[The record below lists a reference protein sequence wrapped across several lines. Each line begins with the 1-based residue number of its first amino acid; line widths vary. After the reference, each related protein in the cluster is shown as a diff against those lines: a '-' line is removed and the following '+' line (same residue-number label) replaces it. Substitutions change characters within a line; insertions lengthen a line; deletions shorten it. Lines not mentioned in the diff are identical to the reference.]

1 MKNLSKTQL
10 SVLGQLSTKAYRH
23 LVAVGYPSN
32 GYDEW
37 RHEFTA
43 DCCGGIDSWRKLSQK
58 HYVPLCNALRA
69 IIGLKPMAD
78 NTPQTDADGLIWT
91 IRDRA
96 RHWELSTAYIAAI
109 VRDRFGVDARA
120 DMSLDTMLSG
130 LDCWQLSQLLYTV
143 QARGRR
149 NTAKTAERFEVD
161 APAEVHTSR
170 STVPPS
176 RLKDWRGDVDASPR
190 PQCGRRS
197 ASPLQTAP

>member
-43 DCCGGIDSWRKLSQK
+43 DHCGGIDSWRKLSQK

-78 NTPQTDADGLIWT
+78 NTPQTDAAALIWT

-109 VRDRFGVDARA
+109 ARDKFGTDN
-120 DMSLDTMLSG
+120 LQTLSYR
-130 LDCWQLSQLLYTV
+130 QLRHLLYTL
-143 QARGRR
+143 QRAGRR
-149 NTAKTAERFEVD
+149 RTAKTAEQFGIN

-176 RLKDWRGDVDASPR
+176 RLKDWRGDIDASPR
-190 PQCGRRS
+190 PTRRKRS
-197 ASPLQTAP
+197 ATPLQTAP

>member
-32 GYDEW
+32 GYDDW

-43 DCCGGIDSWRKLSQK
+43 DHCGGIDSWRKLTQQ

-78 NTPQTDADGLIWT
+78 NTPKTDAAALIWT

-96 RHWELSTAYIAAI
+96 RHWELSTAYITAI
-109 VRDRFGVDARA
+109 ARDKFGTDN
-120 DMSLDTMLSG
+120 LQTLT
-130 LDCWQLSQLLYTV
+130 CHQLRQLLITI

-149 NTAKTAERFEVD
+149 RTAKIAECFEVD

-176 RLKDWRGDVDASPR
+176 RLKDWRGDIDASPR
-190 PQCGRRS
+190 PTRRKRP
-197 ASPLQTAP
+197 AAPQQTAP

>member
-10 SVLGQLSTKAYRH
+10 SVLGQLSTKAHRH

-43 DCCGGIDSWRKLSQK
+43 DHCGGIDSWRKLTQQ

-78 NTPQTDADGLIWT
+78 NTPKTDAAALIWT

-96 RHWELSTAYIAAI
+96 RHWELSTAYITAI
-109 VRDRFGVDARA
+109 ARDKFGTDN
-120 DMSLDTMLSG
+120 LQTLT
-130 LDCWQLSQLLYTV
+130 CHQLRQLLITI

-149 NTAKTAERFEVD
+149 RTAKIAERFEVD

-176 RLKDWRGDVDASPR
+176 RLKDWRGDIDASPR
-190 PQCGRRS
+190 PTSRKRS
-197 ASPLQTAP
+197 AAPQQTAP

>member
-43 DCCGGIDSWRKLSQK
+43 DHCGGIDSWRKLSQQ

-78 NTPQTDADGLIWT
+78 NTPKTDAAALIWT

-96 RHWELSTAYIAAI
+96 RFWELSTAYIAAI
-109 VRDRFGVDARA
+109 ARDKFGTDN
-120 DMSLDTMLSG
+120 LQNLT
-130 LDCWQLSQLLYTV
+130 CKQLLHLLYTL

-149 NTAKTAERFEVD
+149 HTAKTAERFEVD
-161 APAEVHTSR
+161 APAEIHTSR

-176 RLKDWRGDVDASPR
+176 RLKDWRGDIDASPR
-190 PQCGRRS
+190 PTRRKRS
-197 ASPLQTAP
+197 AAPQQTAP

>member
-32 GYDEW
+32 GYDDW

-43 DCCGGIDSWRKLSQK
+43 DHCGGIDSWRKLNQK

-78 NTPQTDADGLIWT
+78 NTPKTDAAALIWT
-91 IRDRA
+91 IRARA
-96 RHWELSTAYIAAI
+96 RFWELSTAYIAAI
-109 VRDRFGVDARA
+109 VRDRFGVETHAGQ
-120 DMSLDTMLSG
+120 SLDTMLTG
-130 LDCWQLSQLLYTV
+130 LDCWQLTQLLYTI

-149 NTAKTAERFEVD
+149 NTAKTAGNLNLDVSGRGSYLPLHR
-161 APAEVHTSR
+161 AALTPQ
-170 STVPPS
+170 
-176 RLKDWRGDVDASPR
+176 RLAR
-190 PQCGRRS
+190 
-197 ASPLQTAP
+197 